1 MTEWVLSSLHRT
13 ADGRA
18 LTVPAIASK
27 CCETVYSQGS
37 WPSHHQCTKSRG
49 YGPEQAYCKVHDPA
63 YIAKKRDA
71 AKEKASA
78 ASKRDNVAW
87 AAQRLFNALCR
98 IADGE
103 SDPVSIAHEAIKDL
117 IP

>member
-13 ADGRA
+13 AYGRA
-18 LTVPAIASK
+18 STVPAIASM
-27 CCETVYSQGS
+27 CCEEICVQGG
-37 WPSHHQCTKSRG
+37 WPLFHQCTKSRG
-49 YGPEQAYCKVHDPA
+49 YGPEQAYCKVHDPV
-63 YIAKKRDA
+63 YVAKKKDA

-98 IADGE
+98 IADGDN
-103 SDPVSIAHEAIKDL
+103 DPVSIAHEAIKDL
-117 IP
+117 RP